1 MEARCRVVASWL
13 AALNGVNGVMNKT
26 QLHNG
31 HVLVEK
37 PWGQYTDIY
46 RSASTV
52 FKRLDIKPGEEISYQ
67 YHNYRDECW
76 YITAGLGH
84 LKVDGE
90 ELLAC
95 AGDTFY
101 IEKGV
106 SHQISNTGNLMLTI
120 FEMQCGDCREDDI
133 VRLSDKYDRKI

>member
-1 MEARCRVVASWL
+1 MSAPPLIV
-13 AALNGVNGVMNKT
+13 LNGGNDDMNKT

-31 HVLVEK
+31 NVLVSK

-46 RSASTV
+46 RSPTVV

-67 YHNYRDECW
+67 YHNCRDECW
-76 YITAGLGH
+76 YISSGLG
-84 LKVDGE
+84 LLILNGE
-90 ELLAC
+90 DLLAC

-101 IEKGV
+101 IKKGV
-106 SHQISNTGNLMLTI
+106 SHQIKNDGNLMLTI

-133 VRLSDKYDRKI
+133 VRIEDKYDREPNQP